1 MIDCITDRIGIDWPA
16 TRPGARKEWDK
27 WRGWKQRQNVSE
39 KRRKEGTQIGMLSDN
54 PPTPKTINASSMITH
69 HSILKKSSIILINT
83 LQSTL
88 SF

>member
-39 KRRKEGTQIGMLSDN
+39 KRRKGDRDWD
-54 PPTPKTINASSMITH
+54 A
-69 HSILKKSSIILINT
+69 
-83 LQSTL
+83 
-88 SF
+88 F